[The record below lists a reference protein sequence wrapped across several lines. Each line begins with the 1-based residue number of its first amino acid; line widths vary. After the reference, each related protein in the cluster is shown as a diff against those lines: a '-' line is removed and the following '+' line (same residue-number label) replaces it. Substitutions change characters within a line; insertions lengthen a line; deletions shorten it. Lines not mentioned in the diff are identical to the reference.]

1 MQFCDL
7 DETMRVASDDE
18 DTQIVE
24 VVADEQ
30 PSHEHAVVEEVLAAP
45 VRLPD
50 GQMEIELD

>member
-30 PSHEHAVVEEVLAAP
+30 PSHEHAVVEEVFAAP